1 LFFPGGGI
9 GQPGVDKQLVAIEE
23 AAIKREKELEK
34 LRSKQIREQ
43 AILNRLKRISL
54 VLIQKE
60 ARFDLNRI
68 QLAAALQGKLTDEER
83 QRVEE
88 LLKIEDI
95 KQAIA
100 EKDVDKAEK
109 LLDELNKL
117 RFETE
122 ALAESLLDLEAGNPF
137 SKWPGYFYVAKKNI
151 QDLFDS
157 LAKQQ
162 LLLNE
167 LTSGIAAGRA
177 KANQSVLDAKTD
189 RTTAYAV
196 AAGRTREEAE
206 RATREA
212 AEAAARAAKALLEA
226 QNEAERVAA
235 QEGIRAAEEA
245 ARAAQLLTETIA
257 VADFATALAA
267 ESEANEYLGQ
277 SMDAAFFAG
286 IIPNVEINVNVEGNV
301 TTAEDLAEVITDIQY
316 NYQRTGKGILLSSRA
331 I

>member
-1 LFFPGGGI
+1 
-9 GQPGVDKQLVAIEE
+9 
-23 AAIKREKELEK
+23 
-34 LRSKQIREQ
+34 
-43 AILNRLKRISL
+43 
-54 VLIQKE
+54 LI
-60 ARFDLNRI
+60 LNRI

-83 QRVEE
+83 KRVEE
-88 LLKIEDI
+88 LLLIEDI

-109 LLDELNKL
+109 LLDELNKV
-117 RFETE
+117 RTETE
-122 ALAESLLDLEAGNPF
+122 ALAETLLDLEAGNPF
-137 SKWPGYFYVAKKNI
+137 SKWPEYFAAAKKNL

-212 AEAAARAAKALLEA
+212 AEAAAQAAKALLEA

-235 QEGIRAAEEA
+235 QEGIRAAEA
-245 ARAAQLLTETIA
+245 AAAAAQLLNRNNSSSR
-257 VADFATALAA
+257 FC
-267 ESEANEYLGQ
+267 YC
-277 SMDAAFFAG
+277 
-286 IIPNVEINVNVEGNV
+286 
-301 TTAEDLAEVITDIQY
+301 
-316 NYQRTGKGILLSSRA
+316 LSS
-331 I
+331 